1 MNVMPEQTNIPVS
14 TLIQVIRDAEE
25 PASVSNL
32 MVAEALR
39 LIYESAADVPSLRS
53 RLDGISATLSAAIS
67 RFDSLAGENASE
79 AIDNFNEI
87 LAFLA
92 GMSDDTTLAA
102 KLDRL
107 RNMDIVHIHMFN
119 GDDGTAHMQLC
130 TVGDRTYTAPMHTA
144 TDYRDGVLSAVDF
157 KRFDDACRAVDG
169 GMPVRRVT
177 EDGAEG
183 IITPGLYWVSSGE
196 AGHGLALLA
205 VTRNPSSMPGA
216 LSYTVTQHRLAQ
228 GALMVREGVVRQVA
242 GPSPALTVDWGEW
255 GASGGNPPDISDF
268 ERRLSALEQ
277 GVVAEVPELTAE
289 DIERIYA
296 GLQQ

>member
-1 MNVMPEQTNIPVS
+1 MPEQTNIPVS

-67 RFDSLAGENASE
+67 RFDSLVGENASE

-107 RNMDIVHIHMFN
+107 RDMDIVHIHMFN
-119 GDDGTAHMQLC
+119 GDDGTAHLQLC

-242 GPSPALTVDWGEW
+242 PALTVDWGEW

-289 DIERIYA
+289 DIERIYT
-296 GLQQ
+296 GLQ

>member
-67 RFDSLAGENASE
+67 RFDSLVGENASE

-119 GDDGTAHMQLC
+119 GDDGTAHLQLC
-130 TVGDRTYTAPMHTA
+130 TVGNRTYTAPMHTA

-277 GVVAEVPELTAE
+277 GVVAEVPELTAK